1 MEQKTKKYEFAI
13 TCQAEEII
21 SLVNQLLAKVKKFY
35 PEADE
40 LLINLEIAVREML
53 ANAVE
58 HGCKKKKKAT
68 NSCQQATIKV
78 ELYFKQAGIYI
89 IVTDPGSGFN
99 WRERDL
105 VTMPILTGKG
115 RGLKIINKLA
125 DQITFNHQGNQ
136 IRAFFSL

>member
-1 MEQKTKKYEFAI
+1 MKQKTKKYEFTI
-13 TCQAEEII
+13 TCQAEEIV

-40 LLINLEIAVREML
+40 LLINLEIAIREML

-68 NSCQQATIKV
+68 KFWQQPTIKV

-105 VTMPILTGKG
+105 VTMPVFTEKG

-125 DQITFNHQGNQ
+125 DQITFNQQGNQ
-136 IRAFFSL
+136 IKVFFSL